1 MLRTG
6 SESGVTDRLG
16 KAQIA
21 GARFTGRMD
30 RSVMLLIKLT
40 RSPRT
45 IAILLFDRF
54 LVPIWMRLNKIQT
67 GQRCRFV
74 GQPVLSLAT
83 GARVSLGD
91 DVVVNSR
98 FDSNPAGIPHPTI
111 FAALESN
118 SCIEIG
124 DGTGISGASIVARSA
139 ITIGKRVLI
148 GAGACIWDTD
158 FHPLD
163 PEARRRHAT
172 KGAKCAPITIEDE
185 VFIGARSLIL
195 KGVSIG
201 RGAVIGAGSVV
212 TKDVRAGDIVAGNPA
227 CKVGPR
233 ITQRENSE
241 FYETAPSERAV
252 SARRQGTP

>member
-1 MLRTG
+1 
-6 SESGVTDRLG
+6 
-16 KAQIA
+16 
-21 GARFTGRMD
+21 MD
-30 RSVMLLIKLT
+30 RSVRLLVKLL

-45 IAILLFDRF
+45 VAILLFDRF
-54 LVPIWMRLNKIQT
+54 LVPIWIRLSKIQT
-67 GQRCRFV
+67 GRRCRFV
-74 GQPVLSLAT
+74 GQPVLKLAA
-83 GARVSLGD
+83 GARVRLGD
-91 DVVVNSR
+91 DVLVNSR
-98 FDSNPAGIPHPTI
+98 FDSNPAGLPHPTI

-163 PEARRRHAT
+163 PGVRRQHPTQR
-172 KGAKCAPITIEDE
+172 AKSAPITIEDE
-185 VFIGARSLIL
+185 VFIGARSIIL

-212 TKDVRAGDIVAGNPA
+212 TKDVKAGEIVAGNPA
-227 CKVGPR
+227 CRVGPR
-233 ITQRENSE
+233 VMQQET
-241 FYETAPSERAV
+241 FYENASNRF
-252 SARRQGTP
+252 

>member
-1 MLRTG
+1 
-6 SESGVTDRLG
+6 
-16 KAQIA
+16 
-21 GARFTGRMD
+21 MD
-30 RSVMLLIKLT
+30 RSVRLLVKLL

-45 IAILLFDRF
+45 VAILLFDRF
-54 LVPIWMRLNKIQT
+54 LVPIWIRLSKIQT
-67 GQRCRFV
+67 GRRCRFV
-74 GQPVLSLAT
+74 GQPVLKLAA
-83 GARVSLGD
+83 GARVRLGD
-91 DVVVNSR
+91 DVLVNSR
-98 FDSNPAGIPHPTI
+98 FDSNPAGLSHPTI

-163 PEARRRHAT
+163 PDVRRQHPTQR
-172 KGAKCAPITIEDE
+172 AKSAPITIEDE
-185 VFIGARSLIL
+185 VFIGARSIIL

-212 TKDVRAGDIVAGNPA
+212 TKDVKAGEIVAGNPA
-227 CKVGPR
+227 CRVGPR
-233 ITQRENSE
+233 VMQQET
-241 FYETAPSERAV
+241 FYENASNRF
-252 SARRQGTP
+252 